1 MSADEKSAPHGNR
14 AAHRGH
20 IDVMADDLQL
30 WERTRSGDAE
40 AFGDLYERHARAVQS
55 YCLWRTADLQIAED
69 ATATVF
75 LEAWRKRRRL
85 TLTTDSAAPLLLGIA
100 NNVVRHQWRSQRRYR
115 DALERARNV
124 GHVPDDLEA
133 EAIARVDAIQQL
145 RDGGEAIR
153 QLPRRERE
161 VLALLAWSELSYGE
175 IAEALSL
182 PIGTVRSRIARA
194 RARLGDAFPDSIE
207 NRPAEEVL

>member
-1 MSADEKSAPHGNR
+1 
-14 AAHRGH
+14 
-20 IDVMADDLQL
+20 MADDPQL

-55 YCLWRTADLQIAED
+55 YCLWRTADLQAAED

-75 LEAWRKRRRL
+75 LEAWRRRRRL

-100 NNVVRHQWRSQRRYR
+100 NNVVRSQWRSGRRHR
-115 DALERARNV
+115 DALERMRNV
-124 GHVPDDLEA
+124 LQPPADLEA
-133 EAIARVDAIQQL
+133 EAIARLDAIQQV

-153 QLPRRERE
+153 RLPRRERE
-161 VLALLAWSELSYGE
+161 VLALLAWSDLSYSE
-175 IAEALSL
+175 IAATLGL

-194 RARLGDAFPDSIE
+194 RDRLGDAFPDPTGS
-207 NRPAEEVL
+207 RPTEEVL